1 MSHAYIIHA
10 KWRLLTE
17 NSFSKFDI
25 TKKERFAL
33 QYPSNSM
40 MASAKPVSALEDW
53 LHSQPG
59 GYLHPNVHIV
69 DDSSAGVHWRASGPV
84 EPGTKLATVPHSIA
98 LSYLN
103 ALADDEYPVF
113 KQKRTA
119 FKIEAIGFFYLAL
132 QYLNR
137 STSFWKPYLESLPQ
151 PEEQHTTPLWFDTPE
166 DEAWLADTDALFT
179 TKKLKA
185 IYEEQYQSGIAV
197 LGAAGID
204 TEPITW

>member
-1 MSHAYIIHA
+1 
-10 KWRLLTE
+10 
-17 NSFSKFDI
+17 
-25 TKKERFAL
+25 
-33 QYPSNSM
+33 
-40 MASAKPVSALEDW
+40 MASTKPVSKLEDW
-53 LHSQPG
+53 LRSQPG

-103 ALADDEYPVF
+103 ALADDEYSVF
-113 KQKRTA
+113 KQKRNA

-132 QYLNR
+132 QFLNR
-137 STSFWKPYLESLPQ
+137 STSFWKPYLEALPQ

-185 IYEEQYQSGIAV
+185 IYEDQYQSGIAI
-197 LGAAGID
+197 LRAAGID